1 MTFDFILLKAKRG
14 PIKITIMETKE
25 KKEHGAEIK
34 FSAINPLE
42 LWNRLG
48 LGQSVDSDVM
58 DPQEFENEE
67 ARLAYEAFRSD
78 FGVENRAGQG
88 LVIPSEKGSI
98 FIWSLLKAESKR
110 APNSKLSSKKF
121 LFKDKLFGGICK
133 KANCKGI
140 DFSEKDFE
148 DVVLYLE
155 GKRLVKTSVDGIRMT
170 KHFTDLFHEKYRAWL
185 VF

>member
-1 MTFDFILLKAKRG
+1 MK
-14 PIKITIMETKE
+14 TKE
-25 KKEHGAEIK
+25 LKKHGVEIR
-34 FSAINPLE
+34 FSTIDPLE
-42 LWNRLG
+42 LWNKLG
-48 LGQSVDSDVM
+48 LEQKIDSNLM
-58 DPQEFENEE
+58 DPQEFESEE
-67 ARLAYEAFRSD
+67 EKMAYEIFKNDFR
-78 FGVENRAGQG
+78 GENQIGQG
-88 LVIPSEKGSI
+88 VVISSEKGSI